1 MTTEPAELSE
11 GQLIGLLRVY
21 VDYRRR
27 EAEAGE
33 GKDQVGGQLKRWLE
47 AHPGEVLWDGETRL
61 EGRLQARAGTPTYD
75 LLGIREHDDSL
86 FQRLL
91 ALGCVSIESK
101 AVKLHAE
108 QLAGVQ
114 RYAMPGKGSVALIV
128 EERPG

>member
-33 GKDQVGGQLKRWLE
+33 VKDQVGGQLKRWLE

-61 EGRLQARAGTPTYD
+61 EGRLQQRAGTITYD
-75 LLGIREHDDSL
+75 LLGIEEFDPPL
-86 FQRLL
+86 FNRLL
-91 ALGCVSIESK
+91 RLGCLRVDAG
-101 AVKLHAE
+101 AVKVQAE
-108 QLAGVQ
+108 QLAGIQ
-114 RYAMPGKGSVALIV
+114 RYALPGKGTVALLV
-128 EERPG
+128 EERPS